1 MQPQDHFFAE
11 LGDYDPSCCE
21 ECEKAHNAITKAK
34 ERVNTVQAASLL
46 AGMPMEE
53 MTLKVEITLKP
64 VVNENRVECELITII
79 EKGAE
84 KPSERKIAVLSTQLE
99 RVTKE
104 VMRAW
109 SMAYICNDGIDAIDT
124 LMEQLRHDDDEG
136 ATNVGGSQSLN

>member
-1 MQPQDHFFAE
+1 MQPQDHFFSE

-34 ERVNTVQAASLL
+34 AVVSAAQAASKL
-46 AGMPMEE
+46 AEMSLNE
-53 MTLKVEITLKP
+53 MTLRVEITLKP
-64 VVNENRVECELITII
+64 VPSEGRVECELITIV

-84 KPSERKIAVLSTQLE
+84 KPSERKINVLSTQLE

-109 SMAYICNDGIDAIDT
+109 SM
-124 LMEQLRHDDDEG
+124 
-136 ATNVGGSQSLN
+136 